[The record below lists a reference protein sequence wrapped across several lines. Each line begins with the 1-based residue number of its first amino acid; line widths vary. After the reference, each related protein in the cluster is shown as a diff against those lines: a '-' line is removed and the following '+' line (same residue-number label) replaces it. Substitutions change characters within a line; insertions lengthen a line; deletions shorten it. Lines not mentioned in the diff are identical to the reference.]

1 MCVRLDN
8 IQTDRQT
15 DRNFVSINIALDM
28 LAYADAV
35 HNKYSFAKRIPHL
48 RIASNGKKNP
58 LPHLLPCQLWSFQV
72 KQYERNSGDPPEKVD
87 PSRPTFQGHSTSLEP
102 TRIDRLP
109 MTSC

>member
-48 RIASNGKKNP
+48 RIASNGKKKP
-58 LPHLLPCQLWSFQV
+58 SPTSATLPIVVVPGQTV
-72 KQYERNSGDPPEKVD
+72 RA
-87 PSRPTFQGHSTSLEP
+87 
-102 TRIDRLP
+102 
-109 MTSC
+109 